1 MFIENVDQVV
11 DKGTAEAAVATEENR
26 NVKGNKLDQNRRVV
40 NKE

>member
-11 DKGTAEAAVATEENR
+11 DKGTADAAVATEENR
-26 NVKGNKLDQNRRVV
+26 HPKGIKLDQIRRVV